1 MSLLEQLDQDMKTA
15 LKNKEKTRLSVIRLL
30 KAALK
35 NEEIK
40 LKRTLTEEEIVTVL
54 SREMKQRKESL
65 EEFTKAG
72 RDDLIQQLKEE
83 MEILQAYL
91 PEQLSEDELK
101 RLISQTIAETGASS
115 MADMGKVMG
124 AIMPKVRGRADGA
137 LVNRLVREMLS
148 S

>member
-1 MSLLEQLDQDMKTA
+1 MFLLEQLDQDMKTA